1 MDIKTWEFGYL
12 VESNYRMVEDWL
24 LAVIKHG
31 VSEGI
36 PTEIRAAKDL
46 DHGLKRLGD

>member
-1 MDIKTWEFGYL
+1 MDIKIWEFGYL
-12 VESNYRMVEDWL
+12 VEPNYGVVKDWL
-24 LAVIKHG
+24 LAVEMHG

-46 DHGLKRLGD
+46 DHGL